1 MGKIAIRKETAYYHD
16 GIHTGYFMRYWEFGP
31 IFNVYSTMGE
41 AIRHMQACHKIKMA
55 NFTLAG
61 DVVV

>member
-1 MGKIAIRKETAYYHD
+1 MGKIAIRQETAHYRN

-31 IFNVYSTMGE
+31 IFNVYPTMSE
-41 AIRHMQACHKIKMA
+41 AIRHIKACVRVKQA

-61 DVVV
+61 NVMA